1 VKKLQK
7 GFTLI
12 ELMIVVAIIGI
23 LAAIAIPNFIK
34 FQAKSKQS
42 EAKSNL
48 KALFT
53 AEKAFFQEKDRYDTG
68 VSFVGFSPERNNRF
82 LYATTPA
89 APTNPEL
96 RTGAVIVPPAPNT
109 SFDSI
114 EVDEFK
120 WGAPAQAAALGGYQ
134 AASGCGYNIGL
145 SNLADGTAVFTGEA
159 IGNVDSDTQIDLWTI
174 STASRNGG
182 TACDETVGQ
191 KDATGAPNTTVS
203 GGQPANDINDVN
215 R

>member
-1 VKKLQK
+1 
-7 GFTLI
+7 
-12 ELMIVVAIIGI
+12 MIVVAIIGI

-68 VSFVGFSPERNNRF
+68 VSFVGFSP
-82 LYATTPA
+82 

-96 RTGAVIVPPAPNT
+96 RTAAVIVPPAPNT

-120 WGAPAQAAALGGYQ
+120 WGAPAQTAALGGYQ
-134 AASGCGYNIGL
+134 A
-145 SNLADGTAVFTGEA
+145 
-159 IGNVDSDTQIDLWTI
+159 
-174 STASRNGG
+174 
-182 TACDETVGQ
+182 
-191 KDATGAPNTTVS
+191 VS
-203 GGQPANDINDVN
+203 G
-215 R
+215 

>member
-1 VKKLQK
+1 MTQSCSTILRGDPQVKKLQK

-96 RTGAVIVPPAPNT
+96 RTGAVIVPPAPN
-109 SFDSI
+109 
-114 EVDEFK
+114 
-120 WGAPAQAAALGGYQ
+120 
-134 AASGCGYNIGL
+134 
-145 SNLADGTAVFTGEA
+145 
-159 IGNVDSDTQIDLWTI
+159 
-174 STASRNGG
+174 
-182 TACDETVGQ
+182 
-191 KDATGAPNTTVS
+191 
-203 GGQPANDINDVN
+203 
-215 R
+215 